1 MLRTAQATGIQRIQR
16 STARAER
23 WLALEEDADT
33 KSHPRILEAAETFT
47 GPLEAAE
54 TFTGQEVF
62 PAPRISKKG

>member
-23 WLALEEDADT
+23 WLALEGGADT
-33 KSHPRILEAAETFT
+33 KSHPRT
-47 GPLEAAE
+47 LEAAE